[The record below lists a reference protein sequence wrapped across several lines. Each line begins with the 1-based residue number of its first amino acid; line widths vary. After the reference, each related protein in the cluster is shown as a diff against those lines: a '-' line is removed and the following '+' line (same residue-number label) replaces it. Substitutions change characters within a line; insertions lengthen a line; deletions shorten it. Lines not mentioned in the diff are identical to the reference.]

1 MPGAGTMQDANE
13 VHNRAEF
20 SRDDVRMP
28 KLIIDEREIE
38 VAAGTKVIEAAARLG
53 IMIPR
58 FCYHPALGSVGA
70 CRMCAVKVLEGPV
83 KGIQMSCMLDVA
95 DGMKVATTD
104 REAVEFRRYVIE
116 WLMMNHPHDCP
127 VCDEGGH
134 CLLQDMTV
142 SGGHGI
148 RRFPGKKRTYLDQDL
163 GPLVQ
168 HEMNRCIHCYRCAR
182 FYQQF
187 CGYRDLGALS
197 IGNRTYFGRVASGR
211 LESPFSGNL
220 SDICP
225 TGVYTDKPS
234 RFIGRRW
241 DYQRTPTVCINC
253 SLGCH
258 QVTSVRY
265 RQVVRQEARL
275 SPTVNGWFLCDRGR
289 FGFSYASLADR
300 PRQATVKGETSPM
313 DEALAYAR
321 SRLESLPAEA
331 VAVIGSPRS
340 SLEALAM
347 TDRVARLKGWRGPA
361 FFAEAGLAR
370 TVKTATARLEGGLA
384 VSLGEIEQ
392 ADFILLAGADPINE
406 APMLALALRQAVRKG
421 AGVVVLD
428 PRPVFLPFAFMHV
441 PMPPASLG
449 VVLGRIVKMSIGPEG
464 VEGPAA
470 GFYASL
476 PDEAVT
482 APETLVAAAGLLAAS
497 HRPIIVCGTGIVAP
511 ELVDLAAD
519 AALLLAAAQKKA
531 GLFYIFPEAN
541 SFAAGLLAQA
551 ESTTDRI
558 LTAAADGDV
567 KALVLVESDPFAAFP
582 DLELLERALA
592 KIELLVVL
600 DYLDTRVSR
609 RAHVFLPTQTLYE
622 AGGIFIN
629 QEGRAQ
635 YSAPAFAGGVPVLQ
649 TGGGDH
655 PPRTYG
661 AGLPGA
667 DPQAAGRIMAWLAG
681 DATASA
687 MKTHQDYF
695 VGPLSELAPIA
706 DAEAFPEEGSRL
718 RLRTLSEARFKSNLP
733 PAAAPGPDEFEIILT
748 ERTFGTEE
756 LSSYSACLKALKD
769 EPFAGLQRT
778 DAEALGIRDGE
789 RIAIRTG
796 NTRVEFAAR
805 VFDNMAPGVIVVPRL
820 QRLPGP
826 ALGKRVHR
834 RDVIKV

>member
-1 MPGAGTMQDANE
+1 
-13 VHNRAEF
+13 
-20 SRDDVRMP
+20 MP

-187 CGYRDLGALS
+187 CGYRDLGALG
-197 IGNRTYFGRVASGR
+197 IGDRTYFGRVANGR

-225 TGVYTDKPS
+225 TGVFTDKPS

-265 RQVVRQEARL
+265 RQVVRQEARP

-289 FGFSYASLADR
+289 FGFFYASLAGR
-300 PRQATVKGETSPM
+300 PRQATVTGETSAM
-313 DEALAYAR
+313 DEALAHAR
-321 SRLESLPAEA
+321 SRLEALPADA

-340 SLEALAM
+340 SLEALAV
-347 TDRVARLKGWRGPA
+347 TERVARLKGWRGPA
-361 FFAEAGLAR
+361 FFADAGLAH
-370 TVKTATARLEGGLA
+370 TVKTATTRLEEGLA

-406 APMLALALRQAVRKG
+406 APMLALALGQAVQRG
-421 AGVVVLD
+421 AAVVVLD

-441 PMPPASLG
+441 PAAPAALG
-449 VVLGRIVKMSIGPEG
+449 AVLGQVLKKSIGPEG
-464 VEGPAA
+464 LDGPSA

-476 PDEAVT
+476 PDEPVT
-482 APETLVAAAGLLAAS
+482 APEALARAAGLLAAS

-519 AALLLAAAQKKA
+519 AALLLTSAQKKA
-531 GLFYIFPEAN
+531 GLFFILPAAN
-541 SFAAGLLAQA
+541 SFAAGLLAQI

-558 LTAAADGDV
+558 LTAAVEGDV

-592 KIELLVVL
+592 KVELLVVL

-635 YSAPAFAGGVPVLQ
+635 YSAPAFAGGAPILE

-655 PPRTYG
+655 PPRVYG
-661 AGLPGA
+661 AGPPGA
-667 DPQAAGRIMAWLAG
+667 DPQPAGRIMAGLAG
-681 DATASA
+681 DAAASA
-687 MKTHQDYF
+687 VGTRQDYF
-695 VGPLSELAPIA
+695 TEAIPELATLA
-706 DAEAFPEEGSRL
+706 EVEAFPEEGL
-718 RLRTLSEARFKSNLP
+718 RLAARSLSENRFKTFLP
-733 PAAAPGPDEFEIILT
+733 PTAAAEMDEFEIILT

-756 LSSYSACLKALKD
+756 LSSYSACLKTLKD

-778 DAEALGIRDGE
+778 DAEALGIRDGD

-805 VFDNMAPGVIVVPRL
+805 VFDNMAPGVMVVPRL
-820 QRLPGP
+820 QRRPGP

-834 RDVIKV
+834 RDVLKV